1 MKQNINQTL
10 LTLFTA
16 LALAACLTG
25 CDDSSGSAIS
35 QSPSERK
42 AHDEKLK
49 DLETKVGFSFP
60 TNTVIVSAG
69 DGEIRD
75 PGSGF
80 YIWGLCSERP
90 ISMPVISAPGFKDYR
105 KLPLE
110 SSLKYVQDEM
120 HGRKIRQPQIALGS
134 SWVTNGYI
142 FSGTLIRSPQGD
154 YLVIERFRQK

>member
-1 MKQNINQTL
+1 MKQKINQTL
-10 LTLFTA
+10 FTLFTA
-16 LALAACLTG
+16 LTLAACLTG
-25 CDDSSGSAIS
+25 CGDSSGSAIS

-75 PGSGF
+75 PSSGF
-80 YIWGLCSERP
+80 YFWGLYSERP
-90 ISMPVISAPGFKDYR
+90 ISMPVMSAPGVKDYL

-110 SSLKYVQDEM
+110 SSLKYVQGEM
-120 HGRKIRQPQIALGS
+120 PGRKIRQPQIALGS
-134 SWVTNGYI
+134 SWETNGYI
-142 FSGTLIRSPQGD
+142 FRGTLIRSPQGD

>member
-1 MKQNINQTL
+1 MKQKINQTL
-10 LTLFTA
+10 FTLFTA
-16 LALAACLTG
+16 LTLAACLTG
-25 CDDSSGSAIS
+25 CGDSSGSAIS

-75 PGSGF
+75 PSSGF
-80 YIWGLCSERP
+80 YIWGLFSEHP
-90 ISMPVISAPGFKDYR
+90 VSMPLMSAPGVKDYL

-110 SSLKYVQDEM
+110 STLKYVKGVM
-120 HGRKIRQPQIALGS
+120 PGRTIRQPQIALGS
-134 SWVTNGYI
+134 EWATNGYT
-142 FSGTLIRSPQGD
+142 FRGTLIRSALGD
-154 YLVIERFRQK
+154 YLVIERFRQI